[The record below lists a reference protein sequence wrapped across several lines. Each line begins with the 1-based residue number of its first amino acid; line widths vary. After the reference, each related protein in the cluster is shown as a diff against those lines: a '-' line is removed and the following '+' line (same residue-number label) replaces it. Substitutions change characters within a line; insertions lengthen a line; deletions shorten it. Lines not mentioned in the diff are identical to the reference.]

1 MNAVTISTY
10 NRVAQMNSL
19 MNRFIREASV
29 VKSQMNSS
37 LITNMSS
44 PNSGISTG
52 IGENIDTYA

>member
-37 LITNMSS
+37 LITNMSGL
-44 PNSGISTG
+44 NSGISTG